1 MNEYE
6 IVVTEILKRKIKVEA
21 TTYEEAVLMI
31 EKDYKDEN
39 IVLDSSDCVDVNIG

>member
-6 IVVTEILKRKIKVEA
+6 IVVTEILKRKIKVKA
-21 TTYEEAVLMI
+21 TIYEEAVLMI

-39 IVLDSSDCVDVNIG
+39 IVLDSLDYTDVNIS